1 MKEWKKERR
10 RAVSTGS
17 RSLILPGKTG
27 KLFPNSPNQNKLHS
41 YEDKGQEEYNTVDN
55 KMVLQP
61 EIQHIIIVGIY

>member
-10 RAVSTGS
+10 RAASTGS
-17 RSLILPGKTG
+17 RSLILPGKAG
-27 KLFPNSPNQNKLHS
+27 KLFPNSPNQKQLHS

>member
-41 YEDKGQEEYNTVDN
+41 YEDKGQEEYNTV
-55 KMVLQP
+55 
-61 EIQHIIIVGIY
+61 VGIY